1 MLIEI
6 FILCLLAYLCGSIP
20 FGVLLAKTQNMDIRE
35 HGSGN
40 IGATNVARTM
50 GKKAGLITLAGDVLK
65 GLLVIFIASQWFEKT
80 MIIALAGLAVFLG
93 HLYSIFLK
101 FKGGKGIATGL
112 GVLSF
117 AMPLSTLF
125 SAGVFAISLKVSGYV
140 SLSSILA
147 AISLPLLGIFF
158 KMPLSYI
165 YLSTIVALFTLQ
177 KHRDN
182 IVRLS
187 QGTEAN
193 FFKNRI

>member
-1 MLIEI
+1 MLTEI
-6 FILCLLAYLCGSIP
+6 FILCLLAYLCGSVP

-65 GLLVIFIASQWFEKT
+65 GLLVVFIASQWFDST
-80 MIIALAGLAVFLG
+80 MVTAMAGLAVFLG
-93 HLYSIFLK
+93 HLYSIFLN
-101 FKGGKGIATGL
+101 FKGGKGVATGL

-117 AMPLSTLF
+117 AMPLSTLC
-125 SAGVFAISLKVSGYV
+125 SAGVFAISLKISGYV

-158 KMPLSYI
+158 KMPLPYI
-165 YLSTIVALFTLQ
+165 YLATIVALFTLH
-177 KHRDN
+177 KHHDN
-182 IVRLS
+182 IVRLT
-187 QGTEAN
+187 QGTEA
-193 FFKNRI
+193 FFLKNRI